1 MKTRTRSPGVIEQFR
16 VAKSN
21 PAALVGGCLLGAF
34 VPFVTFW
41 VAHFELDV
49 TTLTSAFQ
57 PALFL
62 VLGGLVYSAKTV
74 WQWGRLAFAC
84 PWKATGFVLLVEGT
98 MVTTQTLWMG
108 VMALGYLM
116 VINAV
121 ATGCTL
127 TAGDKGKGRTRRW
140 SKVRRKA
147 RKAMAVAHAVVN

>member
-1 MKTRTRSPGVIEQFR
+1 MQSSRNPGVIEQFR

-21 PAALVGGCLLGAF
+21 PAALIGGCLLGAF

-41 VAHFELDV
+41 VAHFELNKE
-49 TTLTSAFQ
+49 TLFSSFQ
-57 PALFL
+57 PGLFL

-74 WQWGRLAFAC
+74 WQWGRLAFNC
-84 PWKATGFVLLVEGT
+84 PWKATGFVLLIEGA
-98 MVTTQTLWMG
+98 MVTTQTLWLG

-127 TAGDKGKGRTRRW
+127 TAGDKGKGKTRKR
-140 SKVRRKA
+140 RRRPRKA
-147 RKAMAVAHAVVN
+147 GTPSMI